1 MIKTLIDL
9 LLPFS
14 IVGLVVGAVKKEQL
28 ANSIESFGISIEVIA
43 VLYGIF
49 VGITF
54 LLWCYKKGY
63 LTIKKTDESRLA

>member
-28 ANSIESFGISIEVIA
+28 AKSIESLGISIEVIA
-43 VLYGIF
+43 VLYGVF
-49 VGITF
+49 VGVTF
-54 LLWCYKKGY
+54 LLWCSKKGY
-63 LTIKKTDESRLA
+63 LSIKKSNDSRLA